1 MRPVRRGPSP
11 QTEDFS
17 PYTAALAPLVARMGM
32 YCSYCERP
40 IPTNL
45 AVEHIQPKALAPYAG
60 LIGRWTNYLLGCV
73 NCNSTKGD
81 RDVVPAE
88 LLLPDRD
95 NTAAAFQYTA
105 DGRVQ
110 VAPKLTAARTKK
122 AQALLSLVGLDKAA
136 TASGGS
142 STATS
147 AATSAATSTATST
160 NEAQVAL
167 DRVSQRMQ
175 AWLEASEA
183 RAELQAQPQLEP
195 LRRVIVKQAQARGF
209 FSVWMTVFADE
220 ADMRARFVKA
230 FPGTAESG
238 CFDPLGALVR
248 PAPNPDKLKSGRKI

>member
-95 NTAAAFQYTA
+95 NTAAAFLYTA

-110 VAPKLTAARTKK
+110 VAPKLTAARTRK

-142 STATS
+142 SP
-147 AATSAATSTATST
+147 ATST

-195 LRRVIVKQAQARGF
+195 LRRVIVKLALARGF
-209 FSVWMTVFADE
+209 FSVWMTVFADD
-220 ADMRARFVKA
+220 ADMRARLIKA

-238 CFDPLGALVR
+238 CFEPLGALLR

>member
-11 QTEDFS
+11 QTEDYS
-17 PYTAALAPLVARMGM
+17 PYTAALAPLVARMGL

-81 RDVVPAE
+81 RDAVLAE

-95 NTAAAFQYTA
+95 NTAAAFLYTA

-110 VAPKLTAARTKK
+110 VAPKLTAARTRK
-122 AQALLSLVGLDKAA
+122 AQALLALVGLDKAA
-136 TASGGS
+136 TASS
-142 STATS
+142 SS
-147 AATSAATSTATST
+147 

-183 RAELQAQPQLEP
+183 RAELRAQPQLEP
-195 LRRVIVKQAQARGF
+195 LRRMIVKLAQARGF
-209 FSVWMTVFADE
+209 FSVWMTVFADD
-220 ADMRARFVKA
+220 ADMRARLVKA

-238 CFDPLGALVR
+238 CFDSQGALVR
-248 PAPNPDKLKSGRKI
+248 PAPNPDQLKSGRKI